1 MYRNPVRREDPGR
14 GSNRKKVVPESGTQ
28 GRSGKRQRSEEKCTG
43 IRYAK
48 RIREEVAIERK
59 LYRNPVREG
68 RLGKLRLEEE
78 RTEIRYV
85 KEDQE

>member
-1 MYRNPVRREDPGR
+1 M
-14 GSNRKKVVPESGTQ
+14 KKSGCSVQ
-28 GRSGKRQRSEEKCTG
+28 VSFLLECIG
-43 IRYAK
+43 IRYAGK
-48 RIREEVAIERK
+48 IREEAAIGRK